1 MTTEPPASAQLPIGQ
16 FVERPGIID
25 LAWGHPD
32 PRLVPVEA
40 LRRAAD
46 RTLDRYGPEALAYG
60 SPAGPGP
67 LIEVVRRRLA
77 EIDARSP
84 APGEVLITGGASA
97 ALDQVATLLTD
108 PGDIVLLESPS
119 YHLAIR
125 IFQDHPV
132 RLVGARTDAD
142 GIDLDALASTIR
154 RLRRDRGRPR
164 LLYTVPTYNNPT
176 GLSQPDRRRAD
187 LVALAE
193 SEKIT
198 IVEDDAYRELSYDGP
213 APNSLWSIGGSS
225 GVVIRLGTFAKSI
238 APGLRVG
245 FATATAETI
254 ARFAEGGLLDSGGGA
269 NPFAGLVVAEYAK
282 AGDFSRHVDILR
294 AAYREQRDAMVRALA
309 ATMPPAARWTSPAG
323 GYFVW
328 VTLPAGIDAARL
340 LPVVEGAGTSFVP
353 GVVFHVDAAGGAQ
366 ALRLSFSRYPP
377 DLIEEAVTRL
387 AAAIRLRA

>member
-1 MTTEPPASAQLPIGQ
+1 MTTEPIASAPLPIGQ

-40 LRRAAD
+40 MRRAAE

-67 LIEVVRRRLA
+67 LIEVVRSRLA
-77 EIDARSP
+77 EIDGRSP
-84 APGEVLITGGASA
+84 TPDEVLITGGASA

-108 PGDIVLLESPS
+108 PGDIVLLESPT

-125 IFQDHPV
+125 IFQDHPLH
-132 RLVGARTDAD
+132 LVGVPTDAD
-142 GIDLDALASTIR
+142 GIDLDALLGTIR
-154 RLRRDRGRPR
+154 RLRGAGGRPR
-164 LLYTVPTYNNPT
+164 LLYTVPTFHNPT
-176 GLSQPDRRRAD
+176 GLSQSASRRAD

-193 SEKIT
+193 TEGIT

-213 APNSLWSIGGSS
+213 APSSLWSIGGSL
-225 GVVIRLGTFAKSI
+225 GVVIRLGTYAKSI

-245 FATATAETI
+245 YVTAAPGTV
-254 ARFAEGGLLDSGGGA
+254 ARFVEGGMLDSGGGA
-269 NPFAGLVVAEYAK
+269 NHFAGLMVAEYAT
-282 AGDFSRHVDILR
+282 AGDYARQVDLLR
-294 AAYREQRDAMVRALA
+294 AAYREQLA
-309 ATMPPAARWTSPAG
+309 AMLHALEARMPKSARWTSPTG

-328 VTLPAGIDAARL
+328 VTLPPGIDAASL
-340 LPVVEGAGTSFVP
+340 LPAAEDAGTSFVP
-353 GVVFHVDAAGGAQ
+353 GIAFHVDGSGDSH

-377 DLIEEAVTRL
+377 ALIEEAVNRL
-387 AAAIRLRA
+387 STVIRAGM